1 LRLDEIL
8 QKTVQ
13 EVQQFLTADR
23 VIVYQFHPDM
33 SGEIVAESVLPEWT
47 PALNCQIE
55 DTCFRENQ
63 GIAYSNGKILAIP
76 NIYHAG
82 LTDCH
87 IQLLEKF
94 QVKANLVVPILLN
107 QKINDQQNSSQQLWG
122 LLISHQCNRTRE
134 WQETEIDLLQQ
145 LSVQIAV
152 AIKTAELYENLQSLN
167 ASLEAKV
174 EERTQQLEA
183 SDRRSRA
190 IFNKSFQLTAL
201 LNTEGILLE
210 INQPALNFGD
220 LKLEDVINKPFWE
233 IYCWKISSA
242 TQEQLK
248 QAIARAAQG
257 EFIRYEVDVLS
268 VENKIATIDFSIRP
282 LKDQFGKVIL
292 LISEGRDI
300 TECKQAETTLQL
312 QAQILNDIH
321 DAVISTDINGLI
333 QTWNYTAQ
341 RIYGYTATEVIGKNI
356 SLLYFPEELAQ
367 IQQLVFQPLLKHG
380 SSEIELP
387 NRTKSGKKIYIS
399 LRLSV
404 MRDEE
409 GNIIRLIGCSNDISK
424 RKQAELNLRKLNGE
438 LESRVDR
445 RTAELEQIN
454 HELVIEIK
462 ARIQAEITLRESEQ
476 KFRQIAENIDQ
487 AFWISDAEISQTIY
501 ISPAYE
507 KIWGVSCE
515 SLYENPKSFI
525 DAIHPDDLEQ
535 FIMALQN
542 NKNGFDIECRIMRP
556 DGSIR
561 WINDRAFPLKDETG
575 EVYRVVG
582 IAEDITQRKQFEEE
596 ISKALERE
604 KELSELKSCFV
615 SMTSHEFRTPLTVIS
630 SSAEI
635 LKNFGHK
642 LDEESKKKH
651 LECIQ
656 TYVKHTTQLLDDILL
671 INKAETG
678 NLAFESAPLDLVS
691 FCQKLTAEIQLSTSN
706 HIIVFASNSQNNV
719 IGNFDKK
726 ILRQILINL
735 LSNAIKYSP
744 NSAIVNFNLDTTES
758 NVIFSIQDQGIGI
771 PEADQV
777 KLFESFHRAKNV
789 GNIPGTG
796 LGLSIVAKCVDLH
809 KGAIAV
815 NSQIGMGTT
824 FIVTIPLNIE

>member
-1 LRLDEIL
+1 
-8 QKTVQ
+8 
-13 EVQQFLTADR
+13 
-23 VIVYQFHPDM
+23 M
-33 SGEIVAESVLPEWT
+33 
-47 PALNCQIE
+47 
-55 DTCFRENQ
+55 
-63 GIAYSNGKILAIP
+63 
-76 NIYHAG
+76 
-82 LTDCH
+82 
-87 IQLLEKF
+87 
-94 QVKANLVVPILLN
+94 
-107 QKINDQQNSSQQLWG
+107 
-122 LLISHQCNRTRE
+122 
-134 WQETEIDLLQQ
+134 
-145 LSVQIAV
+145 
-152 AIKTAELYENLQSLN
+152 
-167 ASLEAKV
+167 
-174 EERTQQLEA
+174 
-183 SDRRSRA
+183 
-190 IFNKSFQLTAL
+190 
-201 LNTEGILLE
+201 
-210 INQPALNFGD
+210 
-220 LKLEDVINKPFWE
+220 
-233 IYCWKISSA
+233 
-242 TQEQLK
+242 
-248 QAIARAAQG
+248 
-257 EFIRYEVDVLS
+257 
-268 VENKIATIDFSIRP
+268 
-282 LKDQFGKVIL
+282 
-292 LISEGRDI
+292 
-300 TECKQAETTLQL
+300 QL

-815 NSQIGMGTT
+815 NSQLGRGTT
-824 FIVTIPLNIE
+824 FIVKIPLNISQL